1 MAHLISVSNLKKL
14 SYISTNVDDTLIS
27 TIISRVQDTVIEPIL
42 GSSLYNHLLNAV
54 DNNTLNVN
62 EQELLSKYLSKC
74 LIAAVEVRAVDM
86 TTLELRQVGLSKV
99 NAEGVNTVNE
109 SEMNRTINSLKKDYN
124 FYRERLI
131 RFLKLNYLNFPEY
144 TTYYNSLYGFD
155 ENGCGELGSEIR
167 PDNGGVDIN
176 ISFV

>member
-14 SYISTNVDDTLIS
+14 SYISANVDDTLIS
-27 TIISRVQDTVIEPIL
+27 TIITRVQDTVIEPIL
-42 GSSLYNHLLNAV
+42 GSNLYNHLLQAV

-62 EQELLSKYLSKC
+62 EQELLSKYLSNC
-74 LIAAVEVRAVDM
+74 LISAVEVRAVDM

-109 SEMNRTINSLKKDYN
+109 GEMNRTINSLKKDYN

-144 TTYYNSLYGFD
+144 TTYYNSLYPCD
-155 ENGCGELGSEIR
+155 ELGDQIR
-167 PDNGGVDIN
+167 PDNGGIDIN

>member
-14 SYISTNVDDTLIS
+14 SYISSNVDDNLIS
-27 TIISRVQDTVIEPIL
+27 TIITRVQDTVIEPIL
-42 GSSLYNHLLNAV
+42 GSSLYNHLLQAV
-54 DNNTLNVN
+54 DNNTLNIN
-62 EQELLSKYLSKC
+62 EQELLSKYLSNC

-131 RFLKLNYLNFPEY
+131 RFLKLNYTVFPEY
-144 TTYYNSLYGFD
+144 TSYYNSLYPCD
-155 ENGCGELGSEIR
+155 ELGAEIR
-167 PDNGGVDIN
+167 PDSGGVDIN